1 VKLGIDFG
9 TTRIVVAAVQSGNYP
24 VVNFEGPEGASRDW
38 FPPLVAVA
46 GDSRRYG
53 WEAWVA
59 QAEPGTTVVRS
70 LKRYL
75 ADAGP
80 STRVEIGPQT
90 LPMRRL
96 LAELMAA
103 LKQALLETSTL
114 GAGQDE
120 PLEVVL
126 GVPANANSNQRF
138 LTVEAFREAGFAVLG
153 LLNEP
158 SAASI
163 EFSHRSRSAARVRD
177 AGSVLVYD
185 LGGGT
190 FDASLV
196 AMDERTHSVI
206 GTEGIGTLGGDDF
219 DDLLAELALEAARVP
234 ADQREGLSQAEA
246 FRLQEEC
253 REKKEGLSPNTRR
266 LIVDLDVVRE
276 GWGEVSVPVPAY
288 FERCRALIDET
299 LHAVDD
305 LLEAHGF
312 APDGAS
318 ASPDTGALEA
328 VYVTGGGSE
337 LPAVARALRDRF
349 ARKTRRS
356 AQARSAT
363 AVGLAIRAD
372 AHAGYVVRERFT
384 RYFGVWREAEAGH
397 RITFDPLFLK
407 GTPLPGP
414 GERPLVRQREY
425 SPVHNVGHFRYL
437 ECAQLEEDGT
447 PTGELTLWD
456 EIRFPF
462 DPALR
467 EVEDLSAVPVVMS
480 EAASNQRIEELYACE
495 AGGTV
500 AVTIVSSVDG
510 HSRRYR
516 LGRWAA
522 KEAPLRPGR
531 RKRRR

>member
-1 VKLGIDFG
+1 MKLGIDFG

-177 AGSVLVYD
+177 AGSVLVY
-185 LGGGT
+185 L
-190 FDASLV
+190 
-196 AMDERTHSVI
+196 R
-206 GTEGIGTLGGDDF
+206 
-219 DDLLAELALEAARVP
+219 
-234 ADQREGLSQAEA
+234 
-246 FRLQEEC
+246 
-253 REKKEGLSPNTRR
+253 
-266 LIVDLDVVRE
+266 
-276 GWGEVSVPVPAY
+276 
-288 FERCRALIDET
+288 
-299 LHAVDD
+299 HA
-305 LLEAHGF
+305 
-312 APDGAS
+312 
-318 ASPDTGALEA
+318 
-328 VYVTGGGSE
+328 
-337 LPAVARALRDRF
+337 
-349 ARKTRRS
+349 
-356 AQARSAT
+356 Q
-363 AVGLAIRAD
+363 
-372 AHAGYVVRERFT
+372 
-384 RYFGVWREAEAGH
+384 
-397 RITFDPLFLK
+397 
-407 GTPLPGP
+407 
-414 GERPLVRQREY
+414 
-425 SPVHNVGHFRYL
+425 
-437 ECAQLEEDGT
+437 
-447 PTGELTLWD
+447 
-456 EIRFPF
+456 
-462 DPALR
+462 
-467 EVEDLSAVPVVMS
+467 VVMP
-480 EAASNQRIEELYACE
+480 EY
-495 AGGTV
+495 G
-500 AVTIVSSVDG
+500 
-510 HSRRYR
+510 
-516 LGRWAA
+516 
-522 KEAPLRPGR
+522 P
-531 RKRRR
+531 